1 MKNRRHAAVLFGAA
15 AVLLVAGCGGRN
27 AGPHVSDGAAPVPI
41 SVFRPIPAGGSDLVL
56 PGRIAAGEEVVLTA
70 RQAGRVTSLP
80 RREGDG
86 FHAGEPLVAF
96 DAPEARDALRA
107 ARASLDAATLRGA
120 QARLQ
125 EARMESLFATRVA
138 SQRERELAQS
148 DRRDAEATLA
158 SAQAAFAEVSAAH
171 AIPAPFDGVVVRRML
186 DPGATVTPGQPVLAI
201 RSRARAE
208 IVAAVP
214 ESELGRLR
222 GARFAYRSAEGPWRD
237 AVLTRV
243 DGMTDH
249 VTRTR
254 VARFRPARP
263 GEPIEPG
270 AFASVRIT
278 GAAPAA
284 GRDTASLPRTLSV
297 PARSLVRRG
306 ALTGVYVVREGR
318 AYLRWL
324 RLGAASGERVE
335 VLSGLGPD
343 DQIAGDPAGLADGR
357 AVEVRP

>member
-1 MKNRRHAAVLFGAA
+1 MKNRRHAATLFGAA
-15 AVLLVAGCGGRN
+15 AVLLVAGCGGRG
-27 AGPHVSDGAAPVPI
+27 AGTHGSDDAAPVPI
-41 SVFRPIPAGGSDLVL
+41 TAFRPVPAGGSELVL

-70 RQAGRVTSLP
+70 RHAGRVTTLP

-86 FHAGEPLVAF
+86 FRAGEPLVTF
-96 DAPEARDALRA
+96 DAPEARDALSA
-107 ARASLDAATLRGA
+107 ARAALDAATLRGS

-125 EARMESLFATRVA
+125 EARMESLFAARVA

-148 DRRDAEATLA
+148 DRRDAEAALA
-158 SAQAAFAEVSAAH
+158 SAQAAFAEVSAAL
-171 AIPAPFDGVVVRRML
+171 AIPAPFAGVVVRRML
-186 DPGATVTPGQPVLAI
+186 DPGATVAPGQPVLAI
-201 RSRARAE
+201 RSRAPAE

-222 GARFAYRSAEGPWRD
+222 GARVAFRSAEGPWRN

-243 DGMTDH
+243 DGMTDYA
-249 VTRTR
+249 TRTR
-254 VARFRPARP
+254 VARFRPAGA

-270 AFASVRIT
+270 AFASVRIS
-278 GAAPAA
+278 GAPPAA
-284 GRDTASLPRTLSV
+284 GRDTASLPRILSV

-306 ALTGVYVVREGR
+306 ALAGVYVVREGR

-324 RLGAASGERVE
+324 RLGATDGERVE

-343 DQIAGDPAGLADGR
+343 DLIAADPAGLADGR
-357 AVEVRP
+357 AVQVAP